1 MPLLP
6 WLWTAL
12 VAIFSSFKT
21 WFLLF
26 LATAVGPYIIN
37 LLIGAGVGYVTYELG
52 SFAITEVF
60 NDVKSSLTGLP
71 ADLLAFVAIAKL
83 DEAVSILM
91 GGLLLVWLWRVF
103 HQLPH
108 QAKNVLLR

>member
-1 MPLLP
+1 MLNVLNEWQPCDALSLVTLLCFLISLLP
-6 WLWTAL
+6 LYVNNAL
-12 VAIFSSFKT
+12 YYLGCGRVSIFYSFKT

-71 ADLLAFVAIAKL
+71 
-83 DEAVSILM
+83 S
-91 GGLLLVWLWRVF
+91 
-103 HQLPH
+103 
-108 QAKNVLLR
+108 

>member
-91 GGLLLVWLWRVF
+91 GGLLLVWR
-103 HQLPH
+103 
-108 QAKNVLLR
+108 